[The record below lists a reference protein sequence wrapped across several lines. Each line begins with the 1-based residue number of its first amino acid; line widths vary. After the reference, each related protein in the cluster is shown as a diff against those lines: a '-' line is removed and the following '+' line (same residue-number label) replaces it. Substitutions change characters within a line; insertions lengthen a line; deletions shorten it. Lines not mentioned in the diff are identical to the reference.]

1 MMMVVVLLL
10 MNGPFESNLR
20 PYDSL
25 PLNAL
30 AGNSQEQRHRSN
42 NNNSVIEFRKLL
54 IDIRYFLNNNFIYFW
69 PSWVFVAARGLA
81 LVAESG
87 DRSLVAVHGLLLVVA
102 SLVLEHRLWALQFQW
117 L

>member
-10 MNGPFESNLR
+10 MNGPFESTLR

-42 NNNSVIEFRKLL
+42 NNNSVTEFRKLL
-54 IDIRYFLNNNFIYFW
+54 IDIHYFLNNNFIYFW
-69 PSWVFVAARGLA
+69 PSWVFVACWAFLY
-81 LVAESG
+81 
-87 DRSLVAVHGLLLVVA
+87 
-102 SLVLEHRLWALQFQW
+102 LERAGATL
-117 L
+117 